1 MSGFMWFSFDMDAR
15 GQVPLEYILIMGFTF
30 IVSLVFLF
38 PVGEQNE
45 LNIAL
50 ASARTGAIEGANM
63 NSFALYP
70 EETFKNYTSDHSSL
84 TKPSTVRIIRI
95 EYRNQ
100 GMNSNYQKEKIQ
112 IRVYASA
119 PSVRTPGERNCLG
132 DRINYHVRMSISQ
145 NFKTENLT
153 NKVYNPAF
161 SPRYVFT
168 TGDVSWV

>member
-1 MSGFMWFSFDMDAR
+1 MWFSFDMGAR
-15 GQVPLEYILIMGFTF
+15 GQIPMELILILGFTF
-30 IVSLVFLF
+30 VFSLLFLSQ
-38 PVGEQNE
+38 VGEQNE
-45 LNIAL
+45 LNTAL

-84 TKPSTVRIIRI
+84 TKPSTVRIIKV
-95 EYRNQ
+95 EYKNQ
-100 GMNSNYQKEKIQ
+100 GMNPHYKKEKIQ

-119 PSVRTPGERNCLG
+119 PSVRTPAERNCLG

-145 NFKTENLT
+145 SFKTENLT
-153 NKVYNPAF
+153 NKLYNPAF

-168 TGDVSWV
+168 TGDVVWV